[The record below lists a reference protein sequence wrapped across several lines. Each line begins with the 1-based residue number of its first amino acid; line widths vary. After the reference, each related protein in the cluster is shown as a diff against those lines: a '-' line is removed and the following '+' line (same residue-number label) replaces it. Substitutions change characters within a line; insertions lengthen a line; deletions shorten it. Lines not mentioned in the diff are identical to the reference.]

1 MIGYGMHTTILTL
14 WKQGKSKKEI
24 ARITQKDRKTVRKVI
39 KKYEETGIET
49 HSTFN
54 NIERQLTLPVGDNY
68 GCRL

>member
-1 MIGYGMHTTILTL
+1 MTGFAMHTTILTL

-49 HSTFN
+49 PSSINKESALRAYHT
-54 NIERQLTLPVGDNY
+54 
-68 GCRL
+68 